1 MNIKSFLRKR
11 RLLAILIA
19 VRTYVVN
26 ALEDLFRL
34 IFTKRTILF
43 VTSQKIRSI
52 TLGPVSQLCVFI
64 TIAWVANLF
73 YQSIQ
78 YDKIINEKSQE
89 ITRLN
94 GVNDYFET
102 EFSNINEKLHKV
114 NDYLISITGQGTPAS
129 DHIKPLKLPTNVN
142 EEALSKADK
151 HTLNQ
156 IKDATGSLS
165 DIQNA
170 ANTRIK
176 KIEQT
181 ISLTGLHIKSRAAIK
196 QPSSI
201 GGQGGPLIPLNSNDS
216 ILASKSFSET
226 EKAAT
231 AKFANEIDR
240 LIILEKLTQVMPLA
254 RPIKSYFISSGFGV
268 RTDPITGGFARHQ
281 GLDFVGPNHEKIIS
295 PSSGRVVLA
304 GKFSDYGNAVVI
316 DHGFGITTR
325 YGHLSAVKVEKGQ
338 MVKKGDVI
346 ALQGSTGRSTG
357 QHLHYEVRYKNTPL
371 NPRKFLEAGD
381 ALFNDSTIIKHANS

>member
-11 RLLAILIA
+11 RFQALSQATGTTVIVAIKSFFKF
-19 VRTYVVN
+19 V
-26 ALEDLFRL
+26 
-34 IFTKRTILF
+34 FTKRTILF

-52 TLGPVSQLCVFI
+52 TLGPVAQLCVFV
-64 TIAWVANLF
+64 TIAWVINLF

-78 YDKIINEKSQE
+78 YNKIINEKSQE
-89 ITRLN
+89 ITRLTN
-94 GVNDYFET
+94 VNEYFET

-129 DHIKPLKLPTNVN
+129 ERKKPLNLPTNVQ
-142 EEALSKADK
+142 EQDLSRSDK

-156 IKDATGSLS
+156 IKDASGALS
-165 DIQNA
+165 DIQAA
-170 ANTRIK
+170 ANNRIN
-176 KIEQT
+176 KIEKT
-181 ISLTGLHIKSRAAIK
+181 IAITGLHIKSQNAVNA
-196 QPSSI
+196 QTVA
-201 GGQGGPLIPLNSNDS
+201 GQGGPLVPLGN
-216 ILASKSFSET
+216 FSAAERLET
-226 EKAAT
+226 K
-231 AKFANEIDR
+231 KFASEIDR

-254 RPIKSYFISSGFGV
+254 RPIKSYFVSSGFGA
-268 RTDPITGGFARHQ
+268 RTDPITGGLARHQ
-281 GLDFVGPNHEKIIS
+281 GLDFVGPDREKIVS
-295 PSSGRVVLA
+295 PSAGRVVLA

-338 MVKKGDVI
+338 MVKKGDII

-381 ALFNDSTIIKHANS
+381 ALLNDSNNIKHANS